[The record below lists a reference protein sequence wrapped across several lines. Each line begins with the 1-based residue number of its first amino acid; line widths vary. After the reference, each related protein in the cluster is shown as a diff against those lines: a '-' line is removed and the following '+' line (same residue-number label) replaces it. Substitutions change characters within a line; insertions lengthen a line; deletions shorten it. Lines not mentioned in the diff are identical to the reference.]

1 MSFYDL
7 LVIIHVFS
15 AIIGLGPGFIMIYI
29 VTKAKTMTE
38 LRQAYM
44 IRSRIHIFVMIG
56 GTLLL
61 VTGIGM
67 GLLKPYLFQQIWFI
81 SSLILFLIA
90 LGLGPAVLSPKS
102 KPIKKLLKQY
112 EGEKI
117 PSDYY
122 TLASELFFF
131 ERITNV
137 IFLIIILL
145 MITKPF

>member
-1 MSFYDL
+1 VSFYDL